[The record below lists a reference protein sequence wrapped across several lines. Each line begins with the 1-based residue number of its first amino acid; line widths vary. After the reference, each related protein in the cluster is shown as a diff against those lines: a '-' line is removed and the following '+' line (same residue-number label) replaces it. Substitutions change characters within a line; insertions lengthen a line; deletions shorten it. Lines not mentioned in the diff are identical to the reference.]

1 MLDSIAADLRH
12 AVRSLTRRPGYTLA
26 VLASL
31 AFGLGAVTATFSF
44 VNAMVLRPDIVGPRT
59 ERLRLVY
66 ATHPTQPH
74 DPEDNEVSAS
84 DLEDLRRVEAFE
96 GVAGLVERN
105 FVLSTEDQTD
115 RVLGA
120 SVSPGLFTLL
130 GVAPAQGRDFRADE
144 AATFGFEPV
153 VILSHALWERRFG
166 ADPGLVGRAIR
177 VNGRELVVVGILPRG
192 FRFPERQDL
201 YVPWRA
207 AADARRDQRFLS
219 AFALL
224 REGSTDAQA
233 SAQLTALGE
242 RLARLFPDSH
252 RQWAF
257 ASLEVREL
265 LVGGDAR
272 LMTLLLLG
280 AAAFVLAIVCANVAN
295 LLLARGAAREREL
308 AVRAAVGAGRGR
320 LVRQMLAEALVLSL
334 AGGALGV
341 LVAQAALASWAAA
354 VPEEMPSW
362 LHLGLDLRVLAFAF
376 GAALVSGLSFGLAPA
391 LRASRL
397 DLVESLKAGARESGS
412 RGESLF
418 QRGLVAGQVAFGV
431 ALVAGATLLTQSLT
445 RLQAADPGF
454 DEQKLLSLR
463 TYLSGDAYDAPAA
476 RTAFFR
482 RAAQAVAALPGVE
495 AAAFTGAIPADDG
508 GSSGRLLPDG
518 GEAPRD
524 ELGVQVVPAQPG
536 LFRTLGTA
544 PLAGRDLEQSD
555 DEPGARAVALV
566 NPALA
571 KRLFP
576 QGIDG
581 RRLGLVSEGEV
592 RWLDVVGIAPEI
604 RYEEFGEETEQSS
617 LVVYVPYARMGWRS
631 MALLV
636 RAADPGAVADGVRAA
651 LTREESGL
659 AAYQVMTMRERRA
672 LTTWEQRFV
681 ADTMRDFSLA
691 ALLLAALGAYGV
703 MAYAVS
709 RRTREI
715 GVRLALG
722 ARPRDVLLRIT
733 RENVT
738 LAATGAGVGLLLAAG
753 VGQALAGALYQV
765 SAADPLTYVGAALAL
780 IVAVALAGLGPAR
793 RAAATDPMA
802 ALRTE

>member
-1 MLDSIAADLRH
+1 MLESIAADLRH

-66 ATHPTQPH
+66 ATHPTLPH
-74 DPEDNEVSAS
+74 DPEDSEVSAP
-84 DLEDLRRVEAFE
+84 DLEELRQVEAFE

-130 GVAPAQGRDFRADE
+130 GIAPAQGRDFRADE

-207 AADARRDQRFLS
+207 ADARRDQRFLS

-224 REGSTDAQA
+224 REGRTDAEA
-233 SAQLTALGE
+233 GAQLAALGE
-242 RLARLFPDSH
+242 RLAREFPDSH

-257 ASLEVREL
+257 GSLAVREL

-295 LLLARGAAREREL
+295 LQLARGAGREREL

-320 LVRQMLAEALVLSL
+320 LVRQMLAEALVLSV
-334 AGGALGV
+334 AGGVLGV

-376 GAALVSGLSFGLAPA
+376 GAALVSGLGFGLAPA

-445 RLQAADPGF
+445 RLQTADPGF

-476 RTAFFR
+476 RAAFFR
-482 RAAQAVAALPGVE
+482 RAAQAVAAVPGVE

-544 PLAGRDLEQSD
+544 PVAGRDLEPRD

-571 KRLFP
+571 RRLFP

-592 RWLDVVGIAPEI
+592 RWLDVVGVAPEI
-604 RYEEFGEETEQSS
+604 QYEEFGEETDQSS

-636 RAADPGAVADGVRAA
+636 RSADPGAVADGVRAA
-651 LTREESGL
+651 LAREESGL

-722 ARPRDVLLRIT
+722 ARPVDVLLRISG
-733 RENVT
+733 ECVT
-738 LAATGAGVGLLLAAG
+738 LAATGAAVGLLLAAG
-753 VGQALAGALYQV
+753 VGRALAGTLYQV
-765 SAADPLTYVGAALAL
+765 SAADPVTYVGAALAL
-780 IVAVALAGLGPAR
+780 VAAVALAGLGPAR

-802 ALRTE
+802 ALRSE